1 MSIAIKSGH
10 ENIAILIR
18 DYGWK
23 SIQNIVKNCKSL
35 LLYLPKNLTKIVYD
49 YLVES
54 KDKSG
59 DLIDETSS
67 TYSDNK
73 FIKTLEIAF
82 EKHPTTTISPY
93 ISFGDKDLFLQNIN
107 SIKNTMSI
115 NSTIIIPLHI
125 NNHLGGLVIKKGLID
140 QLQFIYID
148 PNGNKFVIEKTAQS
162 LIEAIVKPNL
172 LADDIFTLVTKE
184 NANHSLDALLVKI
197 LVTLAQSDPNNFDI
211 TDLAPLF
218 TIKLYELRLE
228 QVTMLHK
235 AGILAGMPEIQIIE
249 DNYACKLQ
257 EVIDP
262 LHMCTFTMLN

>member
-1 MSIAIKSGH
+1 MIYENKVRLLDAISQNDVEQIKFVLNNISQQDIDNKFFYGSIALHVAVDKGHLQMVELLLNKMSQQAIDSKCRNKQTALHIAAKKGHQQIVELLLNKMSQHAIEANNSNQNTALSIAIKSGH

-59 DLIDETSS
+59 DLIDETNS

-107 SIKNTMSI
+107 S
-115 NSTIIIPLHI
+115 
-125 NNHLGGLVIKKGLID
+125 
-140 QLQFIYID
+140 
-148 PNGNKFVIEKTAQS
+148 
-162 LIEAIVKPNL
+162 
-172 LADDIFTLVTKE
+172 
-184 NANHSLDALLVKI
+184 
-197 LVTLAQSDPNNFDI
+197 
-211 TDLAPLF
+211 
-218 TIKLYELRLE
+218 
-228 QVTMLHK
+228 
-235 AGILAGMPEIQIIE
+235 
-249 DNYACKLQ
+249 
-257 EVIDP
+257 
-262 LHMCTFTMLN
+262 